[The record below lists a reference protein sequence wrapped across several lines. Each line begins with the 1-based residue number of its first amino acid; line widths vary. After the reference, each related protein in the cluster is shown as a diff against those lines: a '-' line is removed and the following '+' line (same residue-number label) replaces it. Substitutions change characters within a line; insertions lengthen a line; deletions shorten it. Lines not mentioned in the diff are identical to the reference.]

1 MEDTQ
6 VNKTDRHTD
15 IQTDRQG
22 GILLYLDVQCLCHM
36 TKTTNK
42 NKIATEKKKTPVSLS
57 TLVHAWTCTTSQAKR
72 YFLTGADSTS
82 TPFLLKNNLPDGG
95 D

>member
-6 VNKTDRHTD
+6 VNKTHRHTD
-15 IQTDRQG
+15 REGSHFTS
-22 GILLYLDVQCLCHM
+22 DVQCLCLM

-57 TLVHAWTCTTSQAKR
+57 TLVHAWTCTTSQAKC
-72 YFLTGADSTS
+72 YFLTGSDSTS